1 MKLFWVLIVSIA
13 TVGRGLLAAENE
25 LPEKMESWRAMPAV
39 RFNGGSVDTFVDL
52 LRQAGRDAKPPLP
65 PLNVIVPDE
74 MRDDLVPQFELHNV
88 TYADV
93 FQALSSLRT
102 PNQKK
107 SIWRGTGNGKGPNEL
122 VWVLTSERSDDGS
135 NAPPKETSQVFQ
147 LQRYLSKY
155 KIEDITTAIQ
165 TTWEMLGK
173 EKGAQLKY
181 HKDTSLLI
189 AVGMPE
195 QLSVISQVL
204 KSLAEGVVVSAELAK
219 SQIGEVYVNGAVNKP
234 TSLRVSPGENLDIL
248 GAIARAGG
256 LSIRA
261 SENKI
266 KFTRPGVMEKTF
278 SLETLKKDPKAN
290 IPLQA
295 GDIIEVNEKLF

>member
-1 MKLFWVLIVSIA
+1 MKLLSILIVTIV
-13 TVGRGLLAAENE
+13 TVGRALLAAETG
-25 LPEKMESWRAMPAV
+25 LPDKMESWATISNV
-39 RFNGGSVDTFVDL
+39 RFNGGSVELFVDL
-52 LRQAGRDAKPPLP
+52 LRQAGREAKPPLP

-74 MRDDLVPQFELHNV
+74 MRNDFVPQFELHNV

-93 FQALSSLRT
+93 LMALSSLRT

-135 NAPPKETSQVFQ
+135 NVPKQTSQVFQ

-155 KIEDITTAIQ
+155 KVEDITTAVQ

-189 AVGMPE
+189 GAGTPE
-195 QLSVISQVL
+195 QLAVISQVL
-204 KSLAEGVVVSAELAK
+204 NSLAEGVAISADAAK
-219 SQIGEVYVNGAVNKP
+219 KQPGEVFVNGAVNKP
-234 TSLRVSPGENLDIL
+234 GTIVLSPNQDLDIP

-256 LSIRA
+256 LTVRA
-261 SENKI
+261 NENKI
-266 KFTRPGVMEKTF
+266 RFTRPGVIEKTL
-278 SLETLKKDPKAN
+278 SLEDLKKGAKLN
-290 IPLQA
+290 LQLQP
-295 GDIIEVNEKLF
+295 GDIIEVSEKLF

>member
-1 MKLFWVLIVSIA
+1 MKLFWILIVSIV
-13 TVGRGLLAAENE
+13 TVGRGPSAAENDF
-25 LPEKMESWRAMPAV
+25 PEKMESWRAIQDL
-39 RFNGGSVDTFVDL
+39 RFNGGSVERFVDL

-65 PLNVIVPDE
+65 SLNVIVPDE

-93 FQALSSLRT
+93 FQALSSLHT
-102 PNQKK
+102 PNQKR

-122 VWVLTSERSDDGS
+122 VWVLTSEKPENEST
-135 NAPPKETSQVFQ
+135 APKETSQVFQ

-189 AVGMPE
+189 AVGMRE
-195 QLSVISQVL
+195 QLAVISQVL
-204 KSLAEGVVVSAELAK
+204 NSLAEGVAASTEPAK
-219 SQIGEVYVNGAVNKP
+219 KQTGEVFVNGEVNKP
-234 TSLRVSPGENLDIL
+234 ITLRVSPGEELDIL

-256 LSIRA
+256 LTVRA

-266 KFTRPGVMEKTF
+266 KFTRPGVMEKML

-290 IPLQA
+290 LQLQA
-295 GDIIEVNEKLF
+295 GDIIDVSARLF